1 MPALPTNPQPAE
13 VCTSCKHQ
21 APLNDNG
28 ELVTIPAL
36 KKKRS
41 VPDQTGKK
49 KNAPAKPGPQKSTS
63 LKSLPN
69 KLAPS
74 KRKPSVEIEDVPKE
88 DNWIGAEV
96 PHNPQNILEAADG
109 SDDDENNPLLAAIDI
124 NSTLDEEDVIEIVD
138 KPEEN
143 AKAELGLYLFAKW
156 NG

>member
-74 KRKPSVEIEDVPKE
+74 KRKPSVEIEDMPKE
-88 DNWIGAEV
+88 DNQIGAEV
-96 PHNPQNILEAADG
+96 PCNLWNILEAADG

-124 NSTLDEEDVIEIVD
+124 NSTLDEEDIVEIVD
-138 KPEEN
+138 DPEEK